1 VRVIFVPHA
10 YHPSIG
16 GAQRYARGL
25 AEGLVRRGH
34 EVHVV
39 VADLID
45 PEAFYELGHR
55 PVGIPTERL
64 AGVTIHRLPYRSILY
79 RLGAPRRFAARAL
92 RGSRRQYEKR
102 LRDRIADLD
111 PEVVVTLP
119 HLFPNVEEVAALRP
133 VSRWR
138 LVYAPML
145 HEDDPYWSIPR
156 VAAAVA
162 VSDGVVALTA
172 HEQRRL
178 VDSYGITEDRTAV
191 IPPGVDVAD
200 EAGETASEPVVLS
213 LGRRSASKR
222 LDILYEAMGIVWQA
236 LPEAMLVVAGAPP
249 AVGPDPADAFRHDTR
264 VQVID
269 GYGDHDHALL
279 LRRARLLASAST
291 AESFGITTLE
301 AWAHG
306 TPVVVADTPVAR
318 SVVRDGI
325 DGLLA
330 DPDAAGIGRAIL
342 SLLSAPDDVVRMG
355 REGRRRAVTDFSWD
369 GAARGLDELM
379 AR

>member
-1 VRVIFVPHA
+1 VRVTFVPHA
-10 YHPSIG
+10 YHPSVG

-25 AEGLVRRGH
+25 AEGLARRGH

-55 PVGIPTERL
+55 PVGTPTERL
-64 AGVTIHRLPYRSILY
+64 AGVTIHRLPYRSMLY
-79 RLGAPRRFAARAL
+79 RVGAPRRLTARAL
-92 RGSRRQYEKR
+92 RGSRRRYGTR

-119 HLFPNVEEVAALRP
+119 HLFPNVEEVLSLRP
-133 VSRWR
+133 GSRWR
-138 LVYAPML
+138 LVYVPML
-145 HEDDPYWSIPR
+145 HEDDPYWSIPS
-156 VAAAVA
+156 VAAAVGM
-162 VSDGVVALTA
+162 SDGVVALTT

-191 IPPGVDVAD
+191 ISPGIDIPN
-200 EAGETASEPVVLS
+200 EKGEMASEPVVLF

-222 LDILYEAMGIVWQA
+222 LDVLYEAMEIVWQA

-249 AVGPDPADAFRHDTR
+249 AVGPDPADAFRHEAR
-264 VQVID
+264 VEVID
-269 GYGDHDHALL
+269 GYGEHDHAPL
-279 LRRARLLASAST
+279 LRGARLLASAST
-291 AESFGITTLE
+291 AESFGITILE

-318 SVVRDGI
+318 SVVRNGI

-330 DPDAAGIGRAIL
+330 GPDAAGIGRAIL
-342 SLLSAPDDVVRMG
+342 SLLSAPEDAARMG
-355 REGRRRAVTDFSWD
+355 REGRRRAETDFSWD
-369 GAARGLDELM
+369 GAARRLDEL
-379 AR
+379 ASR